1 LHTSTFEFHN
11 VLANIKLSTRHRQ
24 T

>member
-11 VLANIKLSTRHRQ
+11 VLANIKLSTRHSQ